1 MSMKKMSGGKDG
13 GVKSLKAGLVDRRVK
28 RPDAS
33 MSAPKKS
40 VNAESTRSST
50 APNNTGLGPRCA

>member
-1 MSMKKMSGGKDG
+1 MSMKQVAGPKGG

-28 RPDAS
+28 HPDAS

-40 VNAESTRSST
+40 VNAEATRT
-50 APNNTGLGPRCA
+50 TIAPNNTGLGPRCA